1 MKKPHLTLIKNPN
14 LPASDALDLDQLTAA
29 VEHYRNARQSNPRRS
44 VPIRNIYAVNPD
56 IDTPALLAY
65 ASENLALATAMACDL
80 TAQLEDPH
88 RSVAWTI
95 QRLAVLA
102 ELLVNQAL
110 ANVAP
115 PGSQIEPVHH

>member
-14 LPASDALDLDQLTAA
+14 LPASDAFDLDQLTAA
-29 VEHYRNARQSNPRRS
+29 VEHYRNARQSTPRRS

-65 ASENLALATAMACDL
+65 ASENLALATAMASDL

-110 ANVAP
+110 ANVAR